1 MNGCRLDMPA
11 MNAFYA
17 GIMKSTKAIQYTI
30 RGVSEQTDRLV
41 REKAALY
48 GGSLNET
55 ALRLLEEGVGLK
67 EERVFHDLDV
77 YAGTWVADPA
87 CDEVLESMR
96 RVDEALWK

>member
-1 MNGCRLDMPA
+1 MPA
-11 MNAFYA
+11 PTGVGFSNQ
-17 GIMKSTKAIQYTI
+17 KKIQYTI
-30 RGVSEQTDRLV
+30 RGVSEQTDRLL

-55 ALRLLEEGVGLK
+55 ALKYLDEGVGLK

-87 CDEVLESMR
+87 CDEVLENMR
-96 RVDEALWK
+96 KAG